1 MEQPPGYVAQEKTK
15 VCHLKK
21 VIMLYMNSSRVQG
34 HSLRSSVL
42 PFLVL
47 AFANVIQITLS
58 SFGAQG
64 LTL

>member
-42 PFLVL
+42 LFLIL
-47 AFANVIQITLS
+47 AFANVILITVS
-58 SFGAQG
+58 SFSTKG
-64 LTL
+64 LAL